1 MMIKRNPFRTAF
13 LVGLVLL
20 LSSGCATKMSL
31 EEAKKVTVSMAEAP
45 AFISPPRRISDIMS
59 VLDQPGQFESQ
70 VTAKFKVQADA
81 KPPLTE
87 DQRTLKGF
95 YRDRGGAAF
104 ELNRFRQ
111 AKDDLQQALAYK
123 IKDDYDGFII
133 LRLGV
138 IEFQYG
144 NFQKAIALFEESST
158 YPAIIIPSSNT
169 GSSPMRSYLQLVSLY
184 ATTGDLEAAKRA
196 RQKAVAYINQLNRNQ
211 IGAEGRFFHE
221 MMMHTMNAFIL
232 AAQGSYTEADSE
244 YRQIKSL
251 GLGPGRVLLERYP
264 TSLIFGGMNQARN
277 LLRQQRLM
285 EAEVEARNALTAS
298 LAHAGKDSALTGQT
312 LILLT
317 RILLAQGRPEE
328 AERLA
333 GAAIRI
339 LEAAGTPADSW
350 VMGIAQVTKGDI
362 LASMGN
368 YIGAMSQYDLAKVGM
383 KENQF
388 LYERSFAQ
396 DPMLVLSMLM
406 TGRHGEAKKLAAQNY
421 AKFGLR
427 FGERNEYTAEML
439 ALRGMAEER
448 LKHYREAVRDLSTA
462 TEIIMGHRTEDGEF
476 AGHRKLRRI
485 IIDDYI
491 SLLAKMQGTP
501 LAKELGIDAVATSF
515 NLAEA
520 NRGRSVQG
528 ALVASSARAAVTDP
542 ELADL
547 VRKEQDA
554 DRQLLTMESTIL
566 NLLAAPAGQQD
577 PNAIRNLKISIENLR
592 RARNTIQDETKRR
605 FPRYADFVNPSPRSI
620 SSIRTILRPGEALLS
635 FYTTKDQTF
644 VWAIPQ
650 GGSAEFAAV
659 GIGRKDLIPVVA
671 KLRSSLDPKP
681 GTLGDIPDFDVSL
694 AYNLYLKLF
703 SPVESALKD
712 ATDLFIVTNNP
723 LDQIPL
729 AILPTAPIKLDRE
742 GGELFSRYRQAPWLI
757 RKASITM
764 EPSVSALF
772 NLRTMPAGDPGRKAF
787 LGFGDPLFNR
797 EQLALMKAEQRRDK
811 QLKIQEEGPLD
822 NITAGHVR
830 GRGILITTKGSLDNQ
845 KLASIQTESLNRL
858 PDTAEE
864 INTIA
869 HVLNAD
875 PAKDVFLQE
884 QASKHRVKTMNLSDR
899 KIIAFATH
907 ALVPG
912 DLDGLDQPALA
923 LSSPTVT
930 GDKEDGLLTMKDI
943 MKLKLNADWIVLSAC
958 NTGAASGTGAEALSG
973 LGQAFFYA
981 GSRAILASMYPVET
995 TSARKLV
1002 TGLFR
1007 LQGSDSTLTR
1017 SQALRKSML
1026 DLIDNETLKDQTT
1039 GKIIASY
1046 AHPLFWAPFVLMGD
1060 PGP

>member
-1 MMIKRNPFRTAF
+1 MIKRNPFRTAF
-13 LVGLVLL
+13 LVGLILL

-31 EEAKKVTVSMAEAP
+31 EEAKKVTVSMTEAP
-45 AFISPPRRISDIMS
+45 AFIPPPRKISDIMS
-59 VLDQPGQFESQ
+59 VLDQPGRFESR
-70 VTAKFKVQADA
+70 VTVKFKVQADA
-81 KPPLTE
+81 KPPIT
-87 DQRTLKGF
+87 DDPRTLKGF

-111 AKDDLQQALAYK
+111 AKDDLQQALSYN
-123 IKDDYDGFII
+123 IKDDYDGFIK
-133 LRLGV
+133 LRLGA

-158 YPAIIIPSSNT
+158 YPAITIPSANT
-169 GSSPMRSYLQLVSLY
+169 GSSPLRAYLQLVALH
-184 ATTGDLEAAKRA
+184 ATTGDIDAAKSA
-196 RQKAVAYINQLNRNQ
+196 RQNAVAYINQLNRNR

-221 MMMHTMNAFIL
+221 MTLHTMDAFIL
-232 AAQGSYTEADSE
+232 AAQGSYAEADSE
-244 YRQIKSL
+244 YRKIKSL
-251 GLGPGRVLLERYP
+251 GLGPGRALMERHP
-264 TSLIFGGMNQARN
+264 MSLIYGAMHQARN
-277 LLRQQRLM
+277 LLKQQRLM

-298 LAHAGKDSALTGQT
+298 LAHTGKESAITGQA

-317 RILLAQGRPEE
+317 RILLVQGRPEE
-328 AERLA
+328 AERLSD
-333 GAAIRI
+333 AAIRI
-339 LEAAGTPADSW
+339 LGAAGPPADSW
-350 VMGIAQVTKGDI
+350 VMGLARVTKGDI
-362 LASMGN
+362 LASRGN
-368 YIGAMSQYDLAKVGM
+368 YIGAMSQYDLAKAGM

-388 LYERSFAQ
+388 LYERSFTQ

-406 TGRHGEAKKLAAQNY
+406 TGRYDDAKKLAAQNY
-421 AKFGLR
+421 TKFGLR

-448 LKHYREAVRDLSTA
+448 LNRLSAAVRDLSTA
-462 TEIIMGHRTEDGEF
+462 TALIMENRTEDGEF

-491 SLLAKMQGTP
+491 RLLAKIQGTP

-520 NRGRSVQG
+520 NRSRSVQG
-528 ALVASSARAAVTDP
+528 ALIASSARAAVTDP

-547 VRKEQDA
+547 VRREQDA
-554 DRQLLTMESTIL
+554 DRQILTTESTIL
-566 NLLAAPAGQQD
+566 NLLAAPSGQQD
-577 PNAIRNLKISIENLR
+577 PNAVRNLQINIENLR
-592 RARNTIQDETKRR
+592 RARNTLQDETKRR
-605 FPRYADFVNPSPRSI
+605 FPRYADFVNPAPRSI
-620 SSIRTILRPGEALLS
+620 SSIQTILRPGEALLS
-635 FYTTKDQTF
+635 FYITKDRTF
-644 VWAIPQ
+644 IWAIPQ
-650 GGSAEFAAV
+650 GGSAKFATV
-659 GIGRKDLIPVVA
+659 GAGRNELIPIVA
-671 KLRSSLDPKP
+671 KLRNSLDPKP
-681 GTLGDIPDFDVSL
+681 GTLGDIPDFDVSS
-694 AYNLYLKLF
+694 AYDLYLKLF
-703 SPVESALKD
+703 SPVESTLKD
-712 ATDLFIVTNNP
+712 ATDLFIVANNP

-729 AILPTAPIKLDRE
+729 AILPTAPFHLDRE
-742 GGELFSRYRQAPWLI
+742 GGELFARYRQAPWLI
-757 RKASITM
+757 RKVSITM

-772 NLRTMPAGDPGRKAF
+772 NLRTMPAGDPNRKAF

-797 EQLALMKAEQRRDK
+797 EQLAFLKAEQNRDK
-811 QLKIQEEGPLD
+811 QHMINKAGSSD
-822 NITAGHVR
+822 NKTAGHVR
-830 GRGILITTKGSLDNQ
+830 VRGIRITAQGSLDNQ
-845 KLASIQTESLNRL
+845 QIASVQTESLNRL

-875 PAKDVFLQE
+875 PVKDVFLQE
-884 QASKHRVKTMNLSDR
+884 QASKHRVKTMTLSDR

-930 GDKEDGLLTMKDI
+930 GDREDGLLTMKDI

-1007 LQGSDSTLTR
+1007 LQGSDSKLTR

-1026 DLIDNETLKDQTT
+1026 DLIDSETLKDQTT
-1039 GKIIASY
+1039 GRIIASY